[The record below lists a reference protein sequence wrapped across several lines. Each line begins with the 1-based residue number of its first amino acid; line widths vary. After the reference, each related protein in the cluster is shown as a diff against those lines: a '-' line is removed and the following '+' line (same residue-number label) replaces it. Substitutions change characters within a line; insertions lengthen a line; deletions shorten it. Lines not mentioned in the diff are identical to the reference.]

1 MVLEKRR
8 RRVRLIVA
16 YWSDEMALL
25 CRRAKRLGHRSLQE
39 WVRAKL
45 GPSLLLER
53 DRLPPEK

>member
-1 MVLEKRR
+1 MEKRR